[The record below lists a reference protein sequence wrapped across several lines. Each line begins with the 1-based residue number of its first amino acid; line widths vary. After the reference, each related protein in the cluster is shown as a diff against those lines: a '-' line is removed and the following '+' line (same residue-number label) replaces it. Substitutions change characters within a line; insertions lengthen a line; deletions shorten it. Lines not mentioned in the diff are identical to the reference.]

1 MNGEWVLVAEKML
14 QASDLNTNQNRL
26 LLRRCD
32 AQKRLLPLLRQS
44 ELEAVMNSNG
54 GLNIEISTA
63 NCDKVFEVQFKHWG
77 SSKGFIFNGRG
88 WRNLRSHFKEMLT
101 EGNILRFYRFRGD
114 GEREEGRDR
123 KLQMRMVVVPSSEMM
138 KAADILVS
146 FRRKRPSA
154 ISAG

>member
-1 MNGEWVLVAEKML
+1 MNGEWVLVAEKIL

-32 AQKRLLPLLRQS
+32 AQQHLLPLLRQS
-44 ELEAVMNSNG
+44 ELEAVMNSND

-88 WRNLRSHFKEMLT
+88 WRNLRSHFKGILT
-101 EGNILRFYRFRGD
+101 EGYILRFYRFRGD
-114 GEREEGRDR
+114 GEGEGEGEEGRER

-146 FRRKRPSA
+146 FRQS
-154 ISAG
+154 